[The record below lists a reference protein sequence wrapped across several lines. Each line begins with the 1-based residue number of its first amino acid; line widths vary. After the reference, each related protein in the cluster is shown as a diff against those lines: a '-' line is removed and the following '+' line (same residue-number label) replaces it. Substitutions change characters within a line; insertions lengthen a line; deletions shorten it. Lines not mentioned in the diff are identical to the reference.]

1 VRAFSYD
8 GAGNILSDS
17 RVGTSYVYT
26 YNNRNRL
33 ATVTVGGSLR
43 GTYAYNGLEQLA
55 IRVMTDQTPSGTV
68 HSLYDRAGNLIA
80 ETDGTGPAGTVREY
94 IWLPEAEIAPTSGS
108 RTAVARPMAV
118 VSDVSTS
125 PVLSWVHVDH
135 LHRPIR
141 ITSAVKL
148 QVWEAVWQPW
158 GEAHSINGSVALDLR
173 LPGQW
178 FQIEAGLHYNWHRH
192 YDPSIGRYT
201 QPDPLGFVDGPSVY
215 TYAQSSSNIRIDPT
229 GLSTTPFTPTPQ
241 SHRKSG
247 NQQTC
252 DITYLCVLVGSATI
266 GVRGSF
272 PSTVCHY
279 EGYGGRTRRI
289 ARLGVWSCPRVVP
302 C

>member
-1 VRAFSYD
+1 MTVRAFSYD

-125 PVLSWVHVDH
+125 PVLHWVHVEH
-135 LHRPIR
+135 LNRPIG
-141 ITSAVKL
+141 ITSAAKV
-148 QVWEAVWQPW
+148 QVWEAMWQPW
-158 GEAHSINGSVALDLR
+158 GRGACQRRTPPVAASPPAAPR
-173 LPGQW
+173 
-178 FQIEAGLHYNWHRH
+178 
-192 YDPSIGRYT
+192 
-201 QPDPLGFVDGPSVY
+201 
-215 TYAQSSSNIRIDPT
+215 
-229 GLSTTPFTPTPQ
+229 
-241 SHRKSG
+241 
-247 NQQTC
+247 
-252 DITYLCVLVGSATI
+252 GSAA
-266 GVRGSF
+266 GRMRRSGSCA
-272 PSTVCHY
+272 P
-279 EGYGGRTRRI
+279 
-289 ARLGVWSCPRVVP
+289 PRQ
-302 C
+302 